1 MEYLGIQL
9 LSTGTSKLSVLY
21 KNIQQFLIANNF
33 YLHLYML
40 DAKKAL
46 RKLFL

>member
-21 KNIQQFLIANNF
+21 KIIQQFLTTNN
-33 YLHLYML
+33 
-40 DAKKAL
+40 
-46 RKLFL
+46 LFLFLYARC